1 MHMKS
6 PRGVCV
12 YVSVKLWTVNWFQQN
27 LVQTLSPQSKPFL
40 MSNSN
45 MAEGGIFELGERL
58 KMFCLGEGPHRPPTQ
73 KPRQNTGKIVQE
85 RSY

>member
-1 MHMKS
+1 
-6 PRGVCV
+6 
-12 YVSVKLWTVNWFQQN
+12 
-27 LVQTLSPQSKPFL
+27 
-40 MSNSN
+40 